1 MNRGHDERKGRNR
14 DAAFDLD
21 VLLHPA
27 RAYSQ
32 PDDVVRDPDLTL
44 YEKRAILSSWA
55 PDACAVEA
63 APGLREIPGNGGVVS
78 FDEVMDALPSLDDEF
93 HSRTRGVVRPKRR
106 PITERLAARW
116 RSRSGDGGLGSP
128 QPAR

>member
-1 MNRGHDERKGRNR
+1 MNRSRDERKGRDR
-14 DAAFDLD
+14 DAFDLE

-55 PDACAVEA
+55 SDACAVEA
-63 APGLREIPGNGGVVS
+63 APGLREIPGNNRVVS
-78 FDEVMDALPSLDDEF
+78 FDEVMDALRSLDDEF
-93 HSRTRGVVRPKRR
+93 YSRTRGVARPKRR

-128 QPAR
+128 QPAL